1 MSYQQTAKHLQTI
14 EHELKRLQMWS
25 EKRPSDMALASTA
38 PFACDALP
46 FEHWL
51 QFIFLPK
58 MQHLVEQQLPLPSK
72 MAVAPMA
79 HYVWAQQPER
89 HDLILVLE
97 MLDELLSG
105 K

>member
-1 MSYQQTAKHLQTI
+1 MSYRQTAEYLRTI
-14 EHELKRLQMWS
+14 EHELKRLQLWS
-25 EKRPSDMALASTA
+25 DTHPSAVALASTA
-38 PFACDALP
+38 PFACDTLP

-58 MQHLVEQQLPLPSK
+58 MQVLVEQQLPLPTEI
-72 MAVAPMA
+72 AIAPMA
-79 HYVWAQQPER
+79 HYVWAQRPVMR
-89 HDLILVLE
+89 DLINVLE